1 MCVYDVCGFSEC
13 CLTHAETTFTQ
24 WKVNGMRLNGLP
36 TTPSSLNVSQTLS
49 HQCLKAFPVM

>member
-1 MCVYDVCGFSEC
+1 MCGFSEC

-24 WKVNGMRLNGLP
+24 WEVNGMRLNGLP
-36 TTPSSLNVSQTLS
+36 TTPRSLNVSQTLS